1 MVAVF
6 VHGVPDT
13 HRVWDEVTSRLARRD
28 VRTVS
33 LPGFDA
39 PVPEGFAAA
48 KEDYVAWLIGEL
60 EAIGQPVDL
69 VGHDWGALLVFRVV
83 SLRGDLIRTW
93 AAGGAPLDPDYVW
106 HDAAQAWQTPEVG
119 EQVMAMM
126 TPEATA
132 ASLATRG
139 LTPAQAQ
146 ITASHID
153 DRMKDCILRLYRSAK
168 TVGAEWTPDLAR
180 INTPGLLIYG
190 AQDPFL
196 DAPTLA
202 PALASRTGAD
212 LLMLEGCG
220 HWWESERPTEVAA
233 ALERHWASA

>member
-13 HRVWDEVTSRLARRD
+13 CRVWDEVIPRLARKDARA
-28 VRTVS
+28 VS

-39 PVPEGFAAA
+39 PVPQGFEAA

-60 EAIGQPVDL
+60 EALGEPVDL
-69 VGHDWGALLVFRVV
+69 VGHDWGALLVLRVV

-93 AAGGAPLDPDYVW
+93 TAGGAPLDPDYVW
-106 HDAAQAWQTPEVG
+106 HDAAQAWQTPELG

-146 ITASHID
+146 TTASHID
-153 DRMKDCILRLYRSAK
+153 ARMQDCILRLYRSAK

-196 DAPTLA
+196 DSPRLA

-220 HWWESERPTEVAA
+220 HWWESERPAEVAG
-233 ALERHWASA
+233 ALQRHWAAV